1 MDKLFIAAI
10 KEETFGIDYFN
21 HIGVG
26 KVNAT
31 YNTLKLIN
39 IHKPNI
45 IINC

>member
-10 KEETFGIDYFN
+10 KEETQGIDYFH

-26 KVNAT
+26 KINAT

-39 IHKPNI
+39 KYNYD
-45 IINC
+45 